1 MREHWLKLHR
11 KTLDNPIVMK
21 DGDHLAIWVW
31 LLCEATYSPHD
42 RTFGKERIT
51 LQPGQ
56 LITGREQIAKE
67 LKINQSKVQRV
78 LKLFENEHQIEQ
90 RTTRYGRLI
99 SIVNWSEY
107 QDSEQHNEQQVNNK
121 RTTSE
126 QQVNATEEGKK
137 GRKKENIYIGVP
149 DEIREAF
156 MEWADMRKK
165 IKRPLTSKKAVS
177 RALNELNK
185 LSSDTAEQI
194 ELIEYATFRNWQ
206 SFYPIPKEE
215 KKGNT
220 YSKTPEPPKYEEFKP
235 DPVVEVEQASPEQL
249 AEMYAKLGGC
259 FG

>member
-1 MREHWLKLHR
+1 
-11 KTLDNPIVMK
+11 
-21 DGDHLAIWVW
+21 
-31 LLCEATYSPHD
+31 
-42 RTFGKERIT
+42 
-51 LQPGQ
+51 
-56 LITGREQIAKE
+56 
-67 LKINQSKVQRV
+67 
-78 LKLFENEHQIEQ
+78 
-90 RTTRYGRLI
+90 
-99 SIVNWSEY
+99 
-107 QDSEQHNEQQVNNK
+107 
-121 RTTSE
+121 
-126 QQVNATEEGKK
+126 
-137 GRKKENIYIGVP
+137 
-149 DEIREAF
+149 

-220 YSKTPEPPKYEEFKP
+220 YSNTPEPPKYEEFKP